1 MKGTFMTT
9 TVADTGLNTTDLITT
24 LVNDS
29 KIRKGSYIA
38 YSDFRDYSRGV
49 FWGLMHRMTRLGLVE
64 RDNSSLNEE
73 GCRRFKLLQGI
84 NKRTAKKFFGITL

>member
-1 MKGTFMTT
+1 MKGTFMAA
-9 TVADTGLNTTDLITT
+9 TVADTGLNTSDLITQ
-24 LVNDS
+24 LVNN
-29 KIRKGSYIA
+29 KTRKGTYIA